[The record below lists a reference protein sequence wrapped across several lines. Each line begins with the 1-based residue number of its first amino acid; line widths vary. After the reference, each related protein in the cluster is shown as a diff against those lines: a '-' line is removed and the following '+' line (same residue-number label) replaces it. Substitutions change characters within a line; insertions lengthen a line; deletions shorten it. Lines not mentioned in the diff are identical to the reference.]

1 MAESAVKA
9 VVENVSNL
17 AVQETTLLCGVNL
30 EVECLKNE
38 LERLKWYLKSADAK
52 RRSGDD
58 RVATWVSQIRAVSYE
73 AENVIEVADYMG
85 KRNRLK
91 KGFLGAISR
100 YAHLPGDL
108 ITLHKVG
115 VEIKRVRR
123 KLDEI
128 FQSAERLKFN
138 LDSSV
143 VDKVHLDGDSQQ
155 EYGLMYENIEDDF
168 VMVGFEDEYEEIV
181 DKLVDTEKDLSVVSI
196 VAMGGAGKTT
206 LARKVYSSSIVEQHF
221 EKIAWVTVSEKYK
234 GIDLMKDIMKQIMG
248 TRGDSLGQME
258 EYEVG
263 KKTNDF
269 LLHKR
274 YLVVLDDVWETD
286 TWEQIN
292 RKVKAFPNASN
303 GSRVLLTTRKEDVAN
318 HIQMPTHV
326 HHLKKLDEDESWKL
340 FNSKALPSYIRRTI
354 IDVYEFEELGRNLAR
369 KCDGLSL
376 ALAVLG
382 GYLSRNLN
390 TQTWCDIL
398 LDWPSTKNGQMM
410 REILARSYKDLANHH
425 LRSCYLYFAAF
436 PEDYKI
442 SVLALIEAWIAEKFI
457 PHLPNHKLEETAHKY
472 VLELAQRNLVQVIK
486 RSEVHGCIL
495 TVRIHDILR
504 DWCIEEARQDG
515 FLDVINKT
523 AGQGGPSSSNTM
535 ISYRSSVQNLNGNLI
550 CHESISNS
558 ARTLVVFRIPL
569 VSLSN
574 QLKLLRVLHMEDSSL
589 ENFSKIIGGCIYL
602 RYLRLRRC
610 KGVTLPSS
618 IGQLLYL
625 ETIDLKC
632 TQMDSV
638 VPKSLWDIPTLR
650 HVYLGNEFSPPRSL
664 RHKELQTFE
673 LYLTRA
679 ETKYRRHNMVIF
691 LGQMNQLTTFSWA
704 ISRIPS
710 EVINIFA
717 NMPHLVD
724 IYLNKFSV
732 LKTIPAKFPQSLRC
746 LVLFADIIEQD
757 PMPIL
762 EKLPSLVVLE
772 LSGYRGRIMSCS
784 AKGFHRMQSLKLD
797 EFSIEEWR
805 MDVGSMPRLSH
816 LALRGCRQIEK
827 LPEGLLHVRLLI
839 GDIELFNVPRI
850 TEDDN
855 TLYGLQRRGWKVKRS
870 P

>member
-9 VVENVSNL
+9 VVGNVSNL
-17 AVQETTLLCGVNL
+17 AVQETTLLCGVTL

-52 RRSGDD
+52 WKSGDD
-58 RVATWVSQIRAVSYE
+58 SVATWVCQIRAVSYE
-73 AENVIEVADYMG
+73 AENAIEVADYMG
-85 KRNRLK
+85 KRNSLK

-100 YAHLPGDL
+100 YARLPGDL

-138 LDSSV
+138 LDTSV
-143 VDKVHLDGDSQQ
+143 VDKVHTDGESEQA
-155 EYGLMYENIEDDF
+155 YGLMYENIEDDS

-181 DKLVDTEKDLSVVSI
+181 DKLVDTEKNLSAVSI

-206 LARKVYSSSIVEQHF
+206 LARKVYTSSVVEQHF
-221 EKIAWVTVSEKYK
+221 ETIAWVTVSQKYK

-248 TRGDSLGQME
+248 KRDDSLEQMQ

-263 KKTNDF
+263 KKIHDF
-269 LLHKR
+269 LLNKI

-286 TWEQIN
+286 TWDQIN
-292 RKVKAFPNASN
+292 RRVKAFPNASN

-354 IDVYEFEELGRNLAR
+354 SDVYEFEELGRNLAR
-369 KCDGLSL
+369 KCDGLPL
-376 ALAVLG
+376 ALAVLA
-382 GYLSRNLN
+382 GYLSGNLN

-398 LDWPSTKNGQMM
+398 LDWPSTKNGHMM

-436 PEDYKI
+436 PEDSKI
-442 SVLALIEAWIAEKFI
+442 SVLALIEVWIAERFI
-457 PHLPNHKLEETAHKY
+457 PHIPNHKLEETAHKY
-472 VLELAQRNLVQVIK
+472 VLELAQRNLIQVID
-486 RSEVHGCIL
+486 RSEVHGWIV

-515 FLDVINKT
+515 FLDVINKLT
-523 AGQGGPSSSNTM
+523 GQGGASSSNTM
-535 ISYRSSVQNLNGNLI
+535 ISYRSSFQNISGDLI
-550 CHESISNS
+550 SHESISNS
-558 ARTLVVFRIPL
+558 ARTLIVFRIPS
-569 VSLSN
+569 VFLSN
-574 QLKLLRVLHMEDSSL
+574 QLKMLRVLHVENSSL
-589 ENFSKIIGGCIYL
+589 ENFSRIIGGCIYL
-602 RYLRLRRC
+602 RYLRFRRC
-610 KGVTLPSS
+610 KGVALPSS
-618 IGQLLYL
+618 IGKLLYL
-625 ETIDLKC
+625 ETIDLKF
-632 TQMDSV
+632 TQIDSV

-673 LYLTRA
+673 LYLTCA
-679 ETKYRRHNMVIF
+679 ETKHRRHNMIIF
-691 LGQMNQLTTFSWA
+691 LGQMNQLRTFSWE

-710 EVINIFA
+710 ELINIFG
-717 NMPHLVD
+717 NMPHLVH
-724 IYLNKFSV
+724 IYLNKFNV
-732 LKTIPAKFPQSLRC
+732 LKRIPREFPQSVWR

-757 PMPIL
+757 PMPIF

-772 LSGYRGRIMSCS
+772 LSGYHGRIMSCS
-784 AKGFHRMQSLKLD
+784 AKGFPRMQSLKLD

-805 MDVGSMPRLSH
+805 MEVGSMPRLSH
-816 LALRGCRQIEK
+816 LTLRRCRKIEK
-827 LPEGLLHVRLLI
+827 LPEGLLHLRFLV
-839 GDIELFNVPRI
+839 GDIELFNVPQI
-850 TEDDN
+850 NEDDN
-855 TLYGLQRRGWKVKRS
+855 TLYELQRRGWKVKRS

>member
-1 MAESAVKA
+1 MGESAVKA
-9 VVENVSNL
+9 VVGNVSNL
-17 AVQETTLLCGVNL
+17 AVQETTLLCGVTL

-38 LERLKWYLKSADAK
+38 LERLKWYLKSADTK
-52 RRSGDD
+52 WRSGDD

-73 AENVIEVADYMG
+73 AENVIEVADYMD

-138 LDSSV
+138 LDSSF
-143 VDKVHLDGDSQQ
+143 VDKVHVDGESQQ
-155 EYGLMYENIEDDF
+155 EYGLMYENIEDGF

-234 GIDLMKDIMKQIMG
+234 GIDLLKDIMKQIMG
-248 TRGDSLGQME
+248 TRGDSLEQME

-263 KKTNDF
+263 KNTHDF

-286 TWEQIN
+286 TWDQIN
-292 RKVKAFPNASN
+292 RKIKAFPNASN

-354 IDVYEFEELGRNLAR
+354 TDVYEFEELGRNLAR
-369 KCDGLSL
+369 KCDGLPL

-442 SVLALIEAWIAEKFI
+442 SVLTLIEVWIAERFI

-472 VLELAQRNLVQVIK
+472 VLELVQRNLVQVTD

-535 ISYRSSVQNLNGNLI
+535 ISYRSSVQNLNGDLI

-558 ARTLVVFRIPL
+558 ARTLVVFRVPS
-569 VSLSN
+569 VSLSK
-574 QLKLLRVLHMEDSSL
+574 LKLLRVLHVEDSSL
-589 ENFSKIIGGCIYL
+589 ENFSRIIGGCIYL
-602 RYLRLRRC
+602 RYLRFRRC

-625 ETIDLKC
+625 ETIDLKY

-673 LYLTRA
+673 LYLPRA

-704 ISRIPS
+704 ISLIPS
-710 EVINIFA
+710 EVIDIFA
-717 NMPHLVD
+717 NMPHLVN
-724 IYLNKFSV
+724 IYLNKFNV
-732 LKTIPAKFPQSLRC
+732 LKRFPAEFPQSLRC

-772 LSGYRGRIMSCS
+772 LSGYHGRIMSCS
-784 AKGFHRMQSLKLD
+784 AKGFPRMQSLKLD

-816 LALRGCRQIEK
+816 LTLRRCRHIEK

-839 GDIELFNVPRI
+839 GDIELFNVPQI

-855 TLYGLQRRGWKVKRS
+855 TLNELQRRGWKVKRS

>member
-9 VVENVSNL
+9 VVGNVSNL
-17 AVQETTLLCGVNL
+17 AVQETTLLCGVTL
-30 EVECLKNE
+30 DVECLKNE

-52 RRSGDD
+52 WRSGDD

-100 YAHLPGDL
+100 YARLPGDL

-138 LDSSV
+138 LDTSV
-143 VDKVHLDGDSQQ
+143 VDKVQVDGESQE
-155 EYGLMYENIEDDF
+155 EYGLMYANIEDDF
-168 VMVGFEDEYEEIV
+168 LMVGFEDEYQEIV
-181 DKLVDTEKDLSVVSI
+181 DKLVDTEKNLSVVSI

-206 LARKVYSSSIVEQHF
+206 LARKVYTSSIVEQHF
-221 EKIAWVTVSEKYK
+221 ETIPWVTVSQKYK

-248 TRGDSLGQME
+248 TRDDSLVQME
-258 EYEVG
+258 EFEVG
-263 KKTNDF
+263 KKIHDF

-286 TWEQIN
+286 TWDQIN
-292 RKVKAFPNASN
+292 RRVKAFPNASN

-354 IDVYEFEELGRNLAR
+354 SDVYEFEELGRNLAR
-369 KCDGLSL
+369 KCDGLPL
-376 ALAVLG
+376 ALAVFG
-382 GYLSRNLN
+382 GYLSWNLN

-410 REILARSYKDLANHH
+410 REILARSYKDLANHY

-442 SVLALIEAWIAEKFI
+442 SVLDLIEVWIAERFI

-472 VLELAQRNLVQVIK
+472 VLELAQRNLVQVID

-523 AGQGGPSSSNTM
+523 AGLGASSSSNTM
-535 ISYRSSVQNLNGNLI
+535 ISYRSSFQNLHGDLI
-550 CHESISNS
+550 CHESIPNS
-558 ARTLVVFRIPL
+558 ARTLVVFRIPS
-569 VSLSN
+569 VFLSN
-574 QLKLLRVLHMEDSSL
+574 QLKLLRVLHVEDSSL
-589 ENFSKIIGGCIYL
+589 ENFSRIIGGCIYL
-602 RYLRLRRC
+602 RYIRFRRC

-632 TQMDSV
+632 TQMNSV
-638 VPKSLWDIPTLR
+638 VPKSLWNIPTLR

-679 ETKYRRHNMVIF
+679 ETKYRHNMVIF

-704 ISRIPS
+704 ISLVPS

-717 NMPHLVD
+717 NMPHVVD
-724 IYLNKFSV
+724 IYLNKFNV
-732 LKTIPAKFPQSLRC
+732 LKRIPAEFPQSLRC

-772 LSGYRGRIMSCS
+772 LSGYQGRIMSCS
-784 AKGFHRMQSLKLD
+784 AKGFPRMQSLKLD

-816 LALRGCRQIEK
+816 LTLQRCRQIEK

-839 GDIELFNVPRI
+839 GDIELFNVPQI
-850 TEDDN
+850 NEDDN
-855 TLYGLQRRGWKVKRS
+855 TLYELQRRGWKVKRS